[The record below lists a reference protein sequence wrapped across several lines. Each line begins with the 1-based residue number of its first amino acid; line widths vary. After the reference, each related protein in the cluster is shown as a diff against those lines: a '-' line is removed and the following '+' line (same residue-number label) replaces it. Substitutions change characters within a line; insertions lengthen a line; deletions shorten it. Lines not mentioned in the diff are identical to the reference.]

1 VPTPAPKPRHDATR
15 SSAHWTKRYISS
27 SAPRSQKTFVS
38 LAGTFALC
46 AVLPAGFSGPEVP
59 ARADSVANATV
70 PDAPQQNTPAP
81 ISAGLPEA
89 AAPAAASPSLS
100 VSSPIADAA
109 ANIVSK
115 LPVVAGHRVRLRVV
129 ADGRERRET
138 VTIPLKGATVGQ
150 ALKKMGISVGN
161 LDRVSPESSKTVADG
176 MSVRVRRVRAT
187 PKKRAVALPFET
199 LYQPTSSLRAGSRQ
213 RVQTGQSGSKEIVE
227 RVWTLDGQVSLRE
240 VVSTNIVRAPR
251 PEIIGLGSRSMY
263 LPGRIPYHKRY
274 ARAYTLAARGGLGRE
289 RLQMQIPTTMKPL
302 RAVRSISL
310 VATGYSPDPREN
322 GGYTVTATGLP
333 IGYGAAAVDPRVI
346 PLGTKLYIEGYGYA
360 FASDVGGAIKGHRI
374 DLAYD
379 SYRLANTKGRKRVRA
394 WILQ

>member
-1 VPTPAPKPRHDATR
+1 MPTPAPKPRYDETR
-15 SSAHWTKRYISS
+15 LSAHWTKRYISS

-38 LAGTFALC
+38 LAGTLALC

-70 PDAPQQNTPAP
+70 PAAAQENIPAAV
-81 ISAGLPEA
+81 SAGSPEA
-89 AAPAAASPSLS
+89 AVAVPASPSLS
-100 VSSPIADAA
+100 SPIVEAA

-150 ALKKMGISVGN
+150 ALKKMGIPLGD
-161 LDRVSPESSKTVADG
+161 LDRVSPEASKTVADG

-187 PKKRAVALPFET
+187 PKKRLVALPFET
-199 LYQPTSSLRAGSRQ
+199 LYQPTSTLRAGSKQ
-213 RVQTGQSGSKEIVE
+213 RVQSGQSGQKETVE
-227 RVWTLDGQVSLRE
+227 RVWTLDGKVSLRE
-240 VVSTNIVRAPR
+240 VVSTKIVRAPR
-251 PEIIGLGSRSMY
+251 PEIIGLGSRAMY

-289 RLQMQIPTTMKPL
+289 RLQMEIPTTMKPL

-322 GGYTVTATGLP
+322 GGYTTTATGLP
-333 IGYGAAAVDPRVI
+333 IGYGAAAVDPRII

-379 SYRLANTKGRKRVRA
+379 SYRLANTKGHKRVRA